1 LCTDKARTA
10 AELLHDANSPWRASA
25 LYRDWHVISSSWL
38 SPRRG
43 VRFFPSLQAFAKTRV
58 FEFRNDPTEE
68 SMLLSFLPD
77 LYVRWVFSDLISEL
91 RDTNMTTWRKLTEA
105 ENIDF
110 QLDPRTLEHLRGLGY
125 VN

>member
-1 LCTDKARTA
+1 
-10 AELLHDANSPWRASA
+10 
-25 LYRDWHVISSSWL
+25 VISSSWL

-110 QLDPRTLEHLRGLGY
+110 QLDPRTLEHLRAWATSTEDACTGLGIAAATGATICRAS
-125 VN
+125 